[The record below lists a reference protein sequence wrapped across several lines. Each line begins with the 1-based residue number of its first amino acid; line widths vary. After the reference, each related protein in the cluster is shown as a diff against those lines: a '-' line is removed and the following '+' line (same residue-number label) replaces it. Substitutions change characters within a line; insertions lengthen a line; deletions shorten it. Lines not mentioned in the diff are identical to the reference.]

1 MRVILLHGKTLFSCQ
16 LYSQKYR
23 LIVHINLLKCLMS
36 TKLQEIVRPK
46 ERFFG
51 PTCQFKIAVTQKRI
65 VRGSSNFLNLLE
77 SVPLLI

>member
-65 VRGSSNFLNLLE
+65 VRGSSNVLNLLKI
-77 SVPLLI
+77 VQLLI